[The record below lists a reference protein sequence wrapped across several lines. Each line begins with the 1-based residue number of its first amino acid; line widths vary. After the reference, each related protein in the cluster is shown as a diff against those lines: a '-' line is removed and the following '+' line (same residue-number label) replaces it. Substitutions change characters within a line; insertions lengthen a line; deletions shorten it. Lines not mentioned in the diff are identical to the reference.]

1 MLVRPPGH
9 RLTHVSRKPR
19 AIASGWVPS
28 GQALGTQDTVSPRE
42 KLVAQQLG
50 CRTETLDLA
59 EALPRPPSNP
69 GRSSTQYWGLT
80 GQRQALPVKMPKP
93 RWLRLVSAEVAE
105 ATLMRSGPLKQDTAQ
120 PVPGTQSPAS
130 LEMDV

>member
-28 GQALGTQDTVSPRE
+28 GQAPGTQDTVSPRE
-42 KLVAQQLG
+42 KLVAQQLS

-59 EALPRPPSNP
+59 EALPRPPQTP
-69 GRSSTQYWGLT
+69 EEV
-80 GQRQALPVKMPKP
+80 LPSIG
-93 RWLRLVSAEVAE
+93 VS
-105 ATLMRSGPLKQDTAQ
+105 QDSDR
-120 PVPGTQSPAS
+120 VF
-130 LEMDV
+130 L